1 MTQVSEEKKPDV
13 VEVTRCLHCWQSM
26 EIRQKYNGQNCRYC
40 FMLDC
45 PVTEDFFCAK
55 GKTREQGEAYDM
67 MAGLW
72 NRRTGVND
80 GEQNEDHE
88 CDNAGCDEG

>member
-55 GKTREQGEAYDM
+55 GKTREQGETERDKQE
-67 MAGLW
+67 
-72 NRRTGVND
+72 REQE
-80 GEQNEDHE
+80 GEKNGTTE
-88 CDNAGCDEG
+88 